1 MTRIIAKNNKIR
13 CRYVMD
19 TNANILLCFYI
30 EIKPLELPTNRVS
43 KERATKMVMWKV
55 GLIKIVIMV
64 SMCVCVV
71 LLLT

>member
-1 MTRIIAKNNKIR
+1 MTRITAKNNKIR

-43 KERATKMVMWKV
+43 KERTN
-55 GLIKIVIMV
+55 
-64 SMCVCVV
+64 
-71 LLLT
+71 